1 MARGVLAVD
10 ARHAERPT
18 LKGYILRRLMQGV
31 VAIVGA
37 LLIVFVAQRLSGDP
51 VALMLPMDAGEE
63 EFAAMREAL
72 GLDKPLPLQFVV
84 FIGNALV
91 GDFGQSYQ
99 WQAPAMPLLLDRL
112 PATLELALAGLVF
125 ALLLAVPLG
134 VVSAVHRGGMVD
146 RVAKLFAMLGQAVPG
161 FWIGLLLILF
171 VAVQLQWLPAFGR
184 GGVANLVLPAIAL
197 GWYPVAAM
205 TRTLRSSMLDI
216 LESDYVRMERAI
228 GLPERWIVWRYALR
242 NAFVPLVTMIGVY
255 FANMLGG
262 AFVIEVV
269 FAWPGVGRAVVEAV
283 FARDFPI
290 VQAGVVLAAVVFVV
304 VNLIVDL
311 SYGFI
316 DPRIRHG

>member
-1 MARGVLAVD
+1 LS
-10 ARHAERPT
+10 
-18 LKGYILRRLMQGV
+18 GYIARRLLQGV

-51 VALMLPMDAGEE
+51 VALMLPMDATEE
-63 EFAAMREAL
+63 DFAAMRQAL
-72 GLDKPLPLQFVV
+72 GLDRPLPAQFVV
-84 FIGNALV
+84 FIANAV
-91 GDFGQSYQ
+91 QGDFGDSYQ
-99 WQAPAMPLLLDRL
+99 WQAPAMALLLERL

-134 VVSAVHRGGMVD
+134 VISAVHRGGVVD
-146 RVAKLFAMLGQAVPG
+146 RVAKIFAMLGQAVPG

-171 VAVQLQWLPAFGR
+171 IAVELQWLPAFGR
-184 GGVANLVLPAIAL
+184 GGFANLVLPAIAL

-216 LESDYVRMERAI
+216 LDSDYVRMERAI
-228 GLPERWIVWRYALR
+228 GLPERWIIWRFALR

-269 FAWPGVGRAVVEAV
+269 FAWPGVGRAVVDAV
-283 FARDFPI
+283 FARDFPV

>member
-1 MARGVLAVD
+1 MRAYFVKRVL
-10 ARHAERPT
+10 
-18 LKGYILRRLMQGV
+18 QGV

-51 VALMLPMDAGEE
+51 VALMLPMDAGEA

-72 GLDKPLPLQFVV
+72 GLDKSLPAQFGIFMV
-84 FIGNALV
+84 NAV
-91 GDFGQSYQ
+91 QGDFGDSYQ
-99 WQAPAMPLLLDRL
+99 WQAPAMTLLLERL

-134 VVSAVHRGGMVD
+134 VVSAVHRGGLVD
-146 RVAKLFAMLGQAVPG
+146 RAAKVFAMLGQAVPG

-171 VAVQLQWLPAFGR
+171 VAVKLQWLPAFGR
-184 GGVANLVLPAIAL
+184 GGLSNLVLPAIAL

-216 LESDYVRMERAI
+216 LDSDYVRMERAI

-242 NAFVPLVTMIGVY
+242 NAMVPLVTMIGVY

-269 FAWPGVGRAVVEAV
+269 FAWPGIGRAVVDAV
-283 FARDFPI
+283 FARDFPV
-290 VQAGVVLAAVVFVV
+290 VQAGVVLAALVFVA

-311 SYGFI
+311 SYGLI
-316 DPRIRHG
+316 DPRIRHAKA

>member
-1 MARGVLAVD
+1 MKTYVL
-10 ARHAERPT
+10 
-18 LKGYILRRLMQGV
+18 KRLLQGA

-63 EFAAMREAL
+63 EFATMREAL
-72 GLDKPLPLQFVV
+72 GLDRPLPMQFLI
-84 FIGNALV
+84 FMANALQ

-99 WQAPAMPLLLDRL
+99 WQSAAMPLLLDRL

-134 VVSAVHRGGMVD
+134 VVSAMHRGGVID
-146 RVAKLFAMLGQAVPG
+146 RSAKLFAMLGQAVPG

-171 VAVQLQWLPAFGR
+171 FAVKLQWLPAFGR
-184 GGVANLVLPAIAL
+184 GGLGNLVLPAIAL

-205 TRTLRSSMLDI
+205 TRTLRSAMLDI
-216 LESDYVRMERAI
+216 LDSDYVRMERAI

-242 NAFVPLVTMIGVY
+242 NAMVPLATMIGVY

-269 FAWPGVGRAVVEAV
+269 FAWPGVGRAVVDAV
-283 FARDFPI
+283 FARDFPV

-304 VNLIVDL
+304 VNLVVDL
-311 SYGFI
+311 SYGLI
-316 DPRIRHG
+316 DPRIRHAEGRST

>member
-1 MARGVLAVD
+1 MSA
-10 ARHAERPT
+10 
-18 LKGYILRRLMQGV
+18 YILKRLLQGV

-63 EFAAMREAL
+63 EFAAMRAAL
-72 GLDKPLPLQFVV
+72 GLDRPLPLQFVI
-84 FIGNALV
+84 FLGHALQ

-99 WQAPAMPLLLDRL
+99 WESAAMPLLLDRL

-125 ALLLAVPLG
+125 ALLLAIPLG
-134 VVSAVHRGGMVD
+134 VVSALHRGGIVD
-146 RVAKLFAMLGQAVPG
+146 RAAKLFAMLGQAVPG

-171 VAVQLQWLPAFGR
+171 VAVELQWLPAFGR
-184 GGVANLVLPAIAL
+184 GGLSHLVLPAIAL

-205 TRTLRSSMLDI
+205 TRTLRSAMLDI
-216 LESDYVRMERAI
+216 LDSDYVRMERAI

-242 NAFVPLVTMIGVY
+242 NAMVPLVTMIGVY

-269 FAWPGVGRAVVEAV
+269 FAWPGVGRAVVDAV
-283 FARDFPI
+283 FARDFPV

-304 VNLIVDL
+304 VNLVVDL
-311 SYGFI
+311 SYGLI
-316 DPRIRHG
+316 DPRIRHADG

>member
-1 MARGVLAVD
+1 MSA
-10 ARHAERPT
+10 
-18 LKGYILRRLMQGV
+18 YILKRLLQGV

-63 EFAAMREAL
+63 EFAAMRAAL
-72 GLDKPLPLQFVV
+72 GLDRPLPLQFAI
-84 FIGNALV
+84 FLGQALQ

-99 WQAPAMPLLLDRL
+99 WESAAMPLLLDRL

-125 ALLLAVPLG
+125 ALLLAIPLG
-134 VVSAVHRGGMVD
+134 VVSALHRGGIVD
-146 RVAKLFAMLGQAVPG
+146 RAAKLFAMLGQAVPG

-171 VAVQLQWLPAFGR
+171 VAVELQWLPAFGR
-184 GGVANLVLPAIAL
+184 GGLSHLVLPAIAL

-205 TRTLRSSMLDI
+205 TRTLRSAMLDI
-216 LESDYVRMERAI
+216 LDSDYVRMERAI

-242 NAFVPLVTMIGVY
+242 NAMVPLVTMIGVY

-269 FAWPGVGRAVVEAV
+269 FAWPGVGRAVVDAV
-283 FARDFPI
+283 FARDFPV

-304 VNLIVDL
+304 VNLVIDL
-311 SYGFI
+311 SYGLI
-316 DPRIRHG
+316 DPRIRHADG

>member
-1 MARGVLAVD
+1 MSA
-10 ARHAERPT
+10 
-18 LKGYILRRLMQGV
+18 YILKRLLQGV
-31 VAIVGA
+31 VAIIGA

-63 EFAAMREAL
+63 EFAAMRAAL
-72 GLDKPLPLQFVV
+72 GLDRPLPLQFAI
-84 FIGNALV
+84 FLGQALQ

-99 WQAPAMPLLLDRL
+99 WESAAMPLLLDRL

-125 ALLLAVPLG
+125 ALLLAIPLG
-134 VVSAVHRGGMVD
+134 VVSALHRGGIVD
-146 RVAKLFAMLGQAVPG
+146 RAAKLFAMLGQAVPG

-184 GGVANLVLPAIAL
+184 GGLSHLVLPAIAL

-205 TRTLRSSMLDI
+205 TRTLRSAMLDI
-216 LESDYVRMERAI
+216 LDSDYVRMERAI

-242 NAFVPLVTMIGVY
+242 NAMVPLATMIGVY

-269 FAWPGVGRAVVEAV
+269 FAWPGVGRAVVDAV
-283 FARDFPI
+283 FARDFPV

-304 VNLIVDL
+304 VNLVVDL
-311 SYGFI
+311 SYGLI
-316 DPRIRHG
+316 DPRIRHADG

>member
-1 MARGVLAVD
+1 MKTYVL
-10 ARHAERPT
+10 
-18 LKGYILRRLMQGV
+18 KRLLQGV

-72 GLDKPLPLQFVV
+72 GLDRPMPMQFLI
-84 FIGNALV
+84 FMANALQ

-99 WQAPAMPLLLDRL
+99 WQSAAMPLLLDRL

-134 VVSAVHRGGMVD
+134 VVSAMHRGGVID
-146 RVAKLFAMLGQAVPG
+146 RAAKLFAMLGQAVPG

-171 VAVQLQWLPAFGR
+171 FAVKLQWLPAFGR
-184 GGVANLVLPAIAL
+184 GGLGNLVLPAIAL

-205 TRTLRSSMLDI
+205 TRTLRSAMLDI
-216 LESDYVRMERAI
+216 LDSDYVRMERAI

-242 NAFVPLVTMIGVY
+242 NAMVPLATMIGVY

-269 FAWPGVGRAVVEAV
+269 FAWPGVGRAVVDAV
-283 FARDFPI
+283 FARDFPV

-304 VNLIVDL
+304 VNLVVDL
-311 SYGFI
+311 SYGLI
-316 DPRIRHG
+316 DPRIRHAEGGST

>member
-1 MARGVLAVD
+1 MTSYVVRRVL
-10 ARHAERPT
+10 
-18 LKGYILRRLMQGV
+18 QGG
-31 VAIVGA
+31 VAILGA

-63 EFAAMREAL
+63 EFAAMRAAL
-72 GLDKPLPLQFVV
+72 GLDRSLPVQFVI
-84 FIGNALV
+84 FIGNALQ
-91 GDFGQSYQ
+91 GDFGDSYQ
-99 WQAPAMPLLLDRL
+99 WNSPAMPLLLARL
-112 PATLELALAGLVF
+112 PATLELAVAGLVF

-134 VVSAVHRGGMVD
+134 VISAVRRGGAVD
-146 RVAKLFAMLGQAVPG
+146 RAAKVFAMLGQAVPG

-171 VAVQLQWLPAFGR
+171 VAVKLQWLPAFGR
-184 GGVANLVLPAIAL
+184 GGLSHLVLPAIAL

-216 LESDYVRMERAI
+216 LDSDYVRMERAI

-242 NAFVPLVTMIGVY
+242 NAMVPLATMIGVY

-269 FAWPGVGRAVVEAV
+269 FAWPGVGRAVVDAV
-283 FARDFPI
+283 FARDFPV
-290 VQAGVVLAAVVFVV
+290 VQAGVVLAALVFVV
-304 VNLIVDL
+304 VNLAVDL

-316 DPRIRHG
+316 DPHIRHGGRIAA

>member
-1 MARGVLAVD
+1 MKAYVLKRV
-10 ARHAERPT
+10 
-18 LKGYILRRLMQGV
+18 LQGL

-72 GLDKPLPLQFVV
+72 GLDKPLPAQFAI
-84 FIGNALV
+84 FLWNAV
-91 GDFGQSYQ
+91 QGDFGDSYQ
-99 WQAPAMPLLLDRL
+99 WQAPAMTLLLDRL
-112 PATLELALAGLVF
+112 PATLELAVAGLVF

-134 VVSAVHRGGMVD
+134 VVSAVHRGGVVD
-146 RVAKLFAMLGQAVPG
+146 RAAKVFAMLGQAVPG

-171 VAVQLQWLPAFGR
+171 VAVELQWLPAFGR
-184 GGVANLVLPAIAL
+184 GGLGNLVLPAIAL

-216 LESDYVRMERAI
+216 LDSDYVRMERAI

-242 NAFVPLVTMIGVY
+242 NAMVPLVTMIGVY

-269 FAWPGVGRAVVEAV
+269 FAWPGVGRAVVDAV
-283 FARDFPI
+283 FARDFPV
-290 VQAGVVLAAVVFVV
+290 VQAGVVLAALVFVA
-304 VNLIVDL
+304 VNLVVDL
-311 SYGFI
+311 SYGLI
-316 DPRIRHG
+316 DPRIRHAEAGA

>member
-1 MARGVLAVD
+1 MNA
-10 ARHAERPT
+10 
-18 LKGYILRRLMQGV
+18 YILKRLLQGV

-63 EFAAMREAL
+63 EFAAMRAAL
-72 GLDKPLPLQFVV
+72 GLDKPLPLQFAI
-84 FIGNALV
+84 FLGNALQ

-99 WQAPAMPLLLDRL
+99 WESAAMPLLLERL

-125 ALLLAVPLG
+125 ALLLAIPLG
-134 VVSAVHRGGMVD
+134 VVSALHRGGIVD
-146 RVAKLFAMLGQAVPG
+146 RAAKLFAMLGQAVPG

-171 VAVQLQWLPAFGR
+171 IAVELQWLPAFGR
-184 GGVANLVLPAIAL
+184 GGLSHLVLPAIAL

-205 TRTLRSSMLDI
+205 TRTLRSAMLDI
-216 LESDYVRMERAI
+216 LDSDYVRMERAI

-242 NAFVPLVTMIGVY
+242 NAMVPLVTMIGVY

-269 FAWPGVGRAVVEAV
+269 FAWPGVGRAVVDAV
-283 FARDFPI
+283 FARDFPV

-304 VNLIVDL
+304 VNLVVDL
-311 SYGFI
+311 SYGLI
-316 DPRIRHG
+316 DPRIRHADS

>member
-1 MARGVLAVD
+1 MSA
-10 ARHAERPT
+10 
-18 LKGYILRRLMQGV
+18 YILKRLLQGV

-63 EFAAMREAL
+63 EFAAMRAAL
-72 GLDKPLPLQFVV
+72 GLDRPLPLQFVI
-84 FIGNALV
+84 FLGHALQ

-99 WQAPAMPLLLDRL
+99 WESAAMPLLLDRL

-125 ALLLAVPLG
+125 ALLLAIPLG
-134 VVSAVHRGGMVD
+134 VVSALHRGGIVD
-146 RVAKLFAMLGQAVPG
+146 RAAKLFAMLGQAVPG

-171 VAVQLQWLPAFGR
+171 IAVELQWLPAFGR
-184 GGVANLVLPAIAL
+184 GGLSHLVLPAIAL

-205 TRTLRSSMLDI
+205 TRTLRSAMLDI
-216 LESDYVRMERAI
+216 LDSDYVRMERAI

-242 NAFVPLVTMIGVY
+242 NAMVPLATMIGVY

-269 FAWPGVGRAVVEAV
+269 FAWPGVGRTVVDAV
-283 FARDFPI
+283 FARDFPV

-304 VNLIVDL
+304 VNLAVDL
-311 SYGFI
+311 SYGLI
-316 DPRIRHG
+316 DPRIRHADG

>member
-1 MARGVLAVD
+1 MSA
-10 ARHAERPT
+10 
-18 LKGYILRRLMQGV
+18 YILKRLLQGV

-63 EFAAMREAL
+63 EFAAMRAAL
-72 GLDKPLPLQFVV
+72 GLDRPLPLQFAI
-84 FIGNALV
+84 FLGHALQ

-99 WQAPAMPLLLDRL
+99 WESAAMPLLLDRL

-125 ALLLAVPLG
+125 ALLLAIPLG
-134 VVSAVHRGGMVD
+134 VVSALHRGGIVD
-146 RVAKLFAMLGQAVPG
+146 RAAKLFAMLGQAVPG

-171 VAVQLQWLPAFGR
+171 IAVELQWLPAFGR
-184 GGVANLVLPAIAL
+184 GGLSHLVLPAIAL

-205 TRTLRSSMLDI
+205 TRTLRSAMLDI
-216 LESDYVRMERAI
+216 LDSDYVRMERAI

-242 NAFVPLVTMIGVY
+242 NAMVPLVTMIGVY

-269 FAWPGVGRAVVEAV
+269 FAWPGVGRAVVDAV
-283 FARDFPI
+283 FARDFPV

-304 VNLIVDL
+304 VNLVVDL
-311 SYGFI
+311 SYGLI
-316 DPRIRHG
+316 DPRIRHADG

>member
-1 MARGVLAVD
+1 MRAYVIKRVL
-10 ARHAERPT
+10 
-18 LKGYILRRLMQGV
+18 QGI

-63 EFAAMREAL
+63 DFAAMRAAL
-72 GLDKPLPLQFVV
+72 GLDRPLPLQFGI
-84 FIGNALV
+84 FLGNALQ

-99 WQAPAMPLLLDRL
+99 WNAPAMQLILERL

-134 VVSAVHRGGMVD
+134 VLSAVHRGGLID
-146 RVAKLFAMLGQAVPG
+146 RAGKIFAMLGQAVPG

-171 VAVQLQWLPAFGR
+171 IAVELQWLPAFGR
-184 GGVANLVLPAIAL
+184 GNVSHLILPAIAL

-228 GLPERWIVWRYALR
+228 GLPERAIVWRYALR
-242 NAFVPLVTMIGVY
+242 NAMAPLATMIGVY

-269 FAWPGVGRAVVEAV
+269 FAWPGVGRTVVEAV
-283 FARDFPI
+283 FARDFPV
-290 VQAGVVLAAVVFVV
+290 VQAGVVLSAVVFVA
-304 VNLIVDL
+304 VNLLVDL

-316 DPRIRHG
+316 DPRIRHD